1 MSLSHRVHAAKVIA
15 KRELKSTL
23 YGTGIYITLTA
34 IFLAASYFFVN
45 SSVSNVLDAGVLALR
60 NPITEPFFFSIGL
73 AATYLG
79 LCSAL
84 TISRE
89 RDQGTLEVLFYG
101 PVDAVSYIASK
112 YLHQLLAFVVVL
124 AFATLNF
131 FLVAQVTNFGFSS
144 GFLWVLILSVFLTSC
159 MVSFG
164 ILLSVSTRRM
174 AVSVVLF
181 LGLVLFFY
189 GFRVAHTIVM
199 NITGRDLPIIIVY
212 IRMILDNLNAVVRWI
227 SPLSYFDRGM
237 LAAYMG
243 DTAQYLL
250 SLLSSTVYTLIL
262 LALSVW
268 IFKKKGVRR

>member
-1 MSLSHRVHAAKVIA
+1 MSISDRIHAAKVAA
-15 KRELKSTL
+15 KREIKSSL
-23 YGTGIYITLTA
+23 YGTGIYITLFL
-34 IFLAASYFFVN
+34 IFLASSYFFVN
-45 SSVSNVLDAGVLALR
+45 SSINNVLDAGVLALR

-112 YLHQLLAFVVVL
+112 YLHQLMAFAVVL
-124 AFATLNF
+124 AFATVNF
-131 FLVAQVTNFGFSS
+131 FLISQVTNLGFSS
-144 GFLWVLILSVFLTSC
+144 GFLSVLILSIFLTSC

-164 ILLSVSTRRM
+164 IFLSVSTRRM
-174 AVSVVLF
+174 IVSVVLF
-181 LGLVLFFY
+181 LGLVIFFL
-189 GFRVAHTIVM
+189 GFWVAHNVAM
-199 NITGRDLPIIIVY
+199 NITGRDLPTLVVY
-212 IRMILDNLNAVVRWI
+212 IRVILDNMNAVVRWI
-227 SPLSYFDRGM
+227 SPVAYFDRGL
-237 LAAYMG
+237 LAVFMG
-243 DTAQYLL
+243 DATQYAL
-250 SLLSSTVYTLIL
+250 SLLSSAVYTVVL